1 MVKGWFNDTVF
12 TAPVDRIALLRL
24 DGDLY
29 TSTMDVLHAF
39 YHKVPSLSDI
49 FSAFCVDAYTC
60 FAINMHADINTYIHI
75 ERILSIILSNCNSGI
90 PRWLRDHRR
99 LWVVAAVQAGRA

>member
-29 TSTMDVLHAF
+29 TSTMDVLEAF
-39 YHKVPSLSDI
+39 YHKVPAPSDI
-49 FSAFCVDAYTC
+49 LDAFATCRYCFCNLHAYIYTHTK
-60 FAINMHADINTYIHI
+60 NSSNHT
-75 ERILSIILSNCNSGI
+75 IILQFRY
-90 PRWLRDHRR
+90 PP
-99 LWVVAAVQAGRA
+99 VAS

>member
-29 TSTMDVLHAF
+29 TSTMDVLEAF
-39 YHKVPSLSDI
+39 YHKVLALSDI
-49 FSAFCVDAYTC
+49 LDAFATC
-60 FAINMHADINTYIHI
+60 
-75 ERILSIILSNCNSGI
+75 R
-90 PRWLRDHRR
+90 
-99 LWVVAAVQAGRA
+99 